1 MVATQKVLFGDYSST
16 NKTQTTSSNKPVLRD
31 DRGNM
36 PEAVAGVV
44 SVSVGNKPVDER
56 AIKIWDGFC

>member
-1 MVATQKVLFGDYSST
+1 LGEYSLT
-16 NKTQTTSSNKPVLRD
+16 NKFQRRIPNKPVLRD

-44 SVSVGNKPVDER
+44 SVSVGNRPVDER
-56 AIKIWDGFC
+56 AIKI